1 MALTLPVI
9 IGNCFVPAIVKK
21 MGHQKTLILS
31 SILMLAGFLI
41 VAINPYS
48 GTLAIVGTVIRGFGN
63 GAIFACGFAL
73 SAQVVDYGEWKFNV
87 RSEGLV
93 NSCVSF
99 GQKVGLGL
107 GAAIASWIIAAGGYV
122 GTAKVQTASA
132 NSAIIFAYIWFGV
145 ILAAL
150 LLVVSLLLN
159 IDKYEGQIKKDL
171 ETKKSNLKSYVAQLD
186 QNLSEIEQ
194 NIADLKSQITA
205 KEEEITQTQEE
216 LDAAQAKEDA
226 QKDAMIHRIRVM
238 YEKGDSYILDMML
251 KAESFSDFLNRA
263 DFMDL
268 VMAYDRQQWKEF
280 MENRKYI
287 ALCKEELEAEKQ
299 ILDEA
304 KAGVE
309 QEQANME
316 ALIDQKSRDITAYE
330 SDISNKEQA
339 IKEYKQ
345 SIADQD
351 AEIAA
356 LEAAIAAEKKRILEA
371 SGTVLTYDGGV
382 FKFPLAS
389 YTRISDDYGNRIHPT
404 LGIEQFHNGVDFAAP
419 KGTAIY
425 AAYDGQVVAATYS
438 NTMGNYVMIDH
449 GGGLYTIYM
458 HASALYVSRGD
469 IVVRGETIAA
479 VGSTG
484 RSTGNHLH
492 FSVRKDGAYTSPW
505 NYLSQ

>member
-1 MALTLPVI
+1 MNKNKKGILLALCLVLAVPVCGSGLP
-9 IGNCFVPAIVKK
+9 AQATS
-21 MGHQKTLILS
+21 MS
-31 SILMLAGFLI
+31 SITSDSI
-41 VAINPYS
+41 REKQDQINQAQKERETMKS
-48 GTLAIVGTVIRGFGN
+48 N
-63 GAIFACGFAL
+63 L
-73 SAQVVDYGEWKFNV
+73 SNLE
-87 RSEGLV
+87 
-93 NSCVSF
+93 
-99 GQKVGLGL
+99 
-107 GAAIASWIIAAGGYV
+107 
-122 GTAKVQTASA
+122 
-132 NSAIIFAYIWFGV
+132 
-145 ILAAL
+145 
-150 LLVVSLLLN
+150 
-159 IDKYEGQIKKDL
+159 QIKKDL

-226 QKDAMIHRIRVM
+226 QKDAMIRRIRVM

-339 IKEYKQ
+339 IKEEV
-345 SIADQD
+345 SLSLIGGS
-351 AEIAA
+351 
-356 LEAAIAAEKKRILEA
+356 LKKMMPK
-371 SGTVLTYDGGV
+371 
-382 FKFPLAS
+382 FKVK
-389 YTRISDDYGNRIHPT
+389 RYGCKT
-404 LGIEQFHNGVDFAAP
+404 LGKLYERLERYELVMTEKGV
-419 KGTAIY
+419 
-425 AAYDGQVVAATYS
+425 
-438 NTMGNYVMIDH
+438 
-449 GGGLYTIYM
+449 
-458 HASALYVSRGD
+458 ASA
-469 IVVRGETIAA
+469 VRMK
-479 VGSTG
+479 G
-484 RSTGNHLH
+484 RT
-492 FSVRKDGAYTSPW
+492 VR
-505 NYLSQ
+505 QE

>member
-1 MALTLPVI
+1 MNKNKKGILLALCLVLAVPVCGSGLP
-9 IGNCFVPAIVKK
+9 AQATS
-21 MGHQKTLILS
+21 MS
-31 SILMLAGFLI
+31 SITSDSI
-41 VAINPYS
+41 REKQDQINQAQKERETMKS
-48 GTLAIVGTVIRGFGN
+48 N
-63 GAIFACGFAL
+63 L
-73 SAQVVDYGEWKFNV
+73 SNLE
-87 RSEGLV
+87 
-93 NSCVSF
+93 
-99 GQKVGLGL
+99 
-107 GAAIASWIIAAGGYV
+107 
-122 GTAKVQTASA
+122 
-132 NSAIIFAYIWFGV
+132 
-145 ILAAL
+145 
-150 LLVVSLLLN
+150 
-159 IDKYEGQIKKDL
+159 QIKKDL

-205 KEEEITQTQEE
+205 KE
-216 LDAAQAKEDA
+216 DA
-226 QKDAMIHRIRVM
+226 QKDAMIRRIRVM